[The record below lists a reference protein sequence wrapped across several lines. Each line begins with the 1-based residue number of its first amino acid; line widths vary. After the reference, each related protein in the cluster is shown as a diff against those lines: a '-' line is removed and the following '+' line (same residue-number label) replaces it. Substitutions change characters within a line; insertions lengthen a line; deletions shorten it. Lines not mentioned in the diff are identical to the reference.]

1 MSLRDTI
8 LNEMRAV
15 GALHQKRLAPLT
27 NDLPLNETGLDSLCF
42 ALLVARLEDI
52 LDRDPLSEAQAGR
65 FPSTVGE
72 FVALYEEA
80 FA

>member
-1 MSLRDTI
+1 MSMRDTI
-8 LNEMRAV
+8 LNEMRAI
-15 GALHQKRLAPLT
+15 ATLHGKRLPELT
-27 NDLPLNETGLDSLCF
+27 DGLPLSESGLDSLCF

-52 LDRDPLSEAQAGR
+52 LDRDPLSETPNAR

-80 FA
+80 VA

>member
-1 MSLRDTI
+1 MSMRDTV

-15 GALHQKRLAPLT
+15 AGLHGKRLRELT
-27 NDLPLNETGLDSLCF
+27 DDLPLSESGLDSLCF

-52 LDRDPLSEAQAGR
+52 LDRDPLSETPNAR
-65 FPSTVGE
+65 FPRTVGE

-80 FA
+80 VA

>member
-1 MSLRDTI
+1 MDLKDTI

-15 GALHQKRLAPLT
+15 AALHEKRLPELSD
-27 NDLPLNETGLDSLCF
+27 DLLLVESELDSLCF

-52 LDRDPLSEAQAGR
+52 LGRDPLSETSHAQ
-65 FPSTVGE
+65 FPSTVRE

-80 FA
+80 VA